1 MRTFSFSRKE
11 KGVNLNLKPTRGM
24 DQSKNSTAWKEKS
37 LTGATK
43 KFLPS
48 GKQGQ
53 ELKQKQEAT
62 GPSTTL
68 TAVRTESNGRLGDSV
83 KDYFLYFSVGFS
95 IGGVM
100 LPRES
105 RPETKEKELSRH
117 RPLLGN

>member
-1 MRTFSFSRKE
+1 M
-11 KGVNLNLKPTRGM
+11 NLNLKPTRGI

-37 LTGATK
+37 LTGATN

-95 IGGVM
+95 IGERRGSYAYKRK
-100 LPRES
+100 LARNK
-105 RPETKEKELSRH
+105 RKGT
-117 RPLLGN
+117 

>member
-1 MRTFSFSRKE
+1 
-11 KGVNLNLKPTRGM
+11 VNLNLKPTRGI

-37 LTGATK
+37 LTGATN

-83 KDYFLYFSVGFS
+83 KERLLPLLLGRIQYRGKKG
-95 IGGVM
+95 GGVM
-100 LPRES
+100 LTRES
-105 RPETKEKELSRH
+105 WPETKEKELSRH